1 MNAHSS
7 FVRIATD
14 LTTRKRYIVLAVRNG
29 LVHVYG
35 EIYHVKGLRARHKPG
50 IQYQRELVELEEV
63 RYDRDLLRNLLRQY
77 LRTLRDE
84 GYEVTM
90 GLTNKGEITYEATDG
105 TRRIHIS

>member
-1 MNAHSS
+1 MNSHPS

-35 EIYHVKGLRARHKPG
+35 DVYHAKGLRSRHKPG
-50 IQYQRELVELEEV
+50 IQYQRELVEIEEV
-63 RYDRDLLRNLLRQY
+63 RFSKELLRTLLRQH
-77 LRTLRDE
+77 LRSLREE

-90 GLTNKGEITYEATDG
+90 SFTSKGEISYEAVNG
-105 TRRIHIS
+105 VRRISIS